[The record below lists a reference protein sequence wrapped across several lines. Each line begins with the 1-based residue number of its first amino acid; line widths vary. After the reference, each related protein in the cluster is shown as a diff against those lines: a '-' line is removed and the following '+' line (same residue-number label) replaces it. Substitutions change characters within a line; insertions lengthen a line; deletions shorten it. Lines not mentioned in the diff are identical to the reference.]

1 MTEALN
7 RRAARRRSVPP
18 LARSA
23 VPLAARRAALPLGR
37 GAVPVPARRAVLPFL
52 FLLLAL
58 VVSGRAEAHAT
69 STSYLVAETRPGEP
83 AELDMF
89 WGLSVA
95 QTNWALDLDQGGD
108 GLITWGEIDAR
119 RDDIAEFAARHL
131 SVARGGTSCTVTFQ
145 NLQLTTYSDEPHLSL
160 AYLAKCPASD
170 GPLELQATAFFE
182 DDATQRTLVDISTP
196 AGQFTSVLS
205 ADSPRWVESAA
216 PSALSTFFTFVGQGV
231 WHVWIGYDH
240 LVFLLLLLLPS
251 VLRGMGDRWQGTHTF
266 RDTAWDL
273 LRIVT
278 AFTVA
283 HSITLGLAA
292 TGTVHVPVRPIEIAI
307 AASIVIAGVLNLFP
321 GAARARLALAF
332 GFGLIHGFGFA
343 NALAELGTGG
353 ARLVP
358 TLAGFNVGVE
368 LAQISLVVLVLPF
381 LFRARNSSFYA
392 GRFMPLTSIVAA
404 LAGAAWLVARTG

>member
-1 MTEALN
+1 LVLVFALG
-7 RRAARRRSVPP
+7 
-18 LARSA
+18 L
-23 VPLAARRAALPLGR
+23 
-37 GAVPVPARRAVLPFL
+37 
-52 FLLLAL
+52 
-58 VVSGRAEAHAT
+58 SGRAEAHAT
-69 STSYLVAETRPGEP
+69 STSYLVAETRA
-83 AELDMF
+83 AEQGQSADVDVF

-95 QTNWALDLDQGGD
+95 QANWALDLDQGGD
-108 GLITWGEIDAR
+108 GLITWGEIESR
-119 RDDIAEFAARHL
+119 RDDIAAFAASHL
-131 SVARGGTSCTVTFQ
+131 TVARGGSPCTVTFQ
-145 NLQLTTYSDEPHLSL
+145 NLMLSKYADEPHLSL
-160 AYLAKCPASD
+160 AFLAKCPNPGA
-170 GPLELQATAFFE
+170 LELQASAFFD
-182 DDATQRTLVDISTP
+182 DDATQRTLVDVSTP
-196 AGQFTSVLS
+196 VGQFTSVLS
-205 ADSPRWVESAA
+205 ADSPRWVEPAA
-216 PSALSTFFTFVGQGV
+216 PSAFRTFITFVGQGL

-240 LVFLLLLLLPS
+240 LAFLLLLLLPG
-251 VLRGMGDRWQGTHTF
+251 VLRSTGDQWQGAPTF
-266 RDTAWDL
+266 RDTAGDL

-307 AASIVIAGVLNLFP
+307 AASIVIAGILNLFP
-321 GAARARLALAF
+321 RAARARMALAF

-353 ARLVP
+353 ARLIP